1 MIIHD
6 WLVVSTPLKNMSS
19 SVGMMKFPIYGNIIQ
34 MFQTTNQMISD
45 FWDTSISRVPS
56 VVIWLTLP
64 DSTQKQ
70 GKKKHRRAVLHGTFV
85 WKAFFENL
93 KKSKKH
99 RKTTLGIEISL
110 GETLNPYQSA
120 IFDHQP
126 ILFQVVTSQ
135 IYIYIISCSRSHR
148 TNCGESS
155 ASSLREVGKVGIFC
169 SVSREF
175 SAYCNPRKMVLCF

>member
-70 GKKKHRRAVLHGTFV
+70 SNKKHRRAVLHSTFV

-93 KKSKKH
+93 KQSKKNIEKQH
-99 RKTTLGIEISL
+99 LGLKYHLRKRSIHINPLFLTTNRYFFKWWHPKSISILYLAPGHIERTAGRVQL
-110 GETLNPYQSA
+110 LPCGKLARWEFSA
-120 IFDHQP
+120 VCH
-126 ILFQVVTSQ
+126 
-135 IYIYIISCSRSHR
+135 
-148 TNCGESS
+148 
-155 ASSLREVGKVGIFC
+155 GK
-169 SVSREF
+169 